1 MWQGDDLRRLAC
13 SIHKAEKTLP
23 ETFVRTECAL
33 LELHHEHTM
42 VLPRTASD
50 ETVDLCLVND
60 VDPVLADR
68 LVCVLNRTL
77 KALCKDDKGRLL
89 SLCCTL

>member
-1 MWQGDDLRRLAC
+1 
-13 SIHKAEKTLP
+13 
-23 ETFVRTECAL
+23 
-33 LELHHEHTM
+33 M